1 MIYIIGV
8 YISFSIFVGYVVG
21 RVEGFVPGLIT
32 MIAWPIGLG
41 ISIYEKIEIPI
52 TRGGVMEND
61 TPNNLPEA
69 MEKEIQRN
77 RELLEVYKTIPT
89 GAFGSMMI
97 DRDIK
102 EGIAA
107 LASGDVIRILR
118 SYEALKGNE

>member
-1 MIYIIGV
+1 M
-8 YISFSIFVGYVVG
+8 S
-21 RVEGFVPGLIT
+21 
-32 MIAWPIGLG
+32 
-41 ISIYEKIEIPI
+41 
-52 TRGGVMEND
+52 ND

-89 GAFGSMMI
+89 GGFGATMI
-97 DRDIK
+97 DGDIK

-118 SYEALKGNE
+118 SYESLKGNE